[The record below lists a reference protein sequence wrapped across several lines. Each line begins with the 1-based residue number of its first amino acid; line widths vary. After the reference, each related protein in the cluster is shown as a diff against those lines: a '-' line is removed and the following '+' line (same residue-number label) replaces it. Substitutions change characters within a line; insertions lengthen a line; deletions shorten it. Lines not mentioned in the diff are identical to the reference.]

1 MLTRYSLWRMVI
13 LGRGKLMFRRRPH
26 NIDELLPKLLR
37 AEGMETPLLQLR
49 IIEAWDKVMGK
60 NIGDMTGNKFIKN
73 QTLFVKITSPAL
85 KQDLSM
91 MKSRIVKRLNEAV
104 HAQVIMDIHFY

>member
-1 MLTRYSLWRMVI
+1 
-13 LGRGKLMFRRRPH
+13 MFKRRPH
-26 NIDELLPKLLR
+26 NIDELIPKLLR
-37 AEGMETPLLQLR
+37 VDGMETPLLQLR
-49 IIEAWDKVMGK
+49 ILEAWDMVMGK

-73 QTLFVKITSPAL
+73 QTLYIKITSPAL

-91 MKSRIVKRLNEAV
+91 MKSRILKRLNDEV